1 MKIPFS
7 LPVIDA
13 DVVNEMMDTLTN
25 TGWLTTGPKTKALEA
40 EIKKFTGAKETL
52 CVNSWTSGAILIMRW
67 FGIGPGDEV
76 IIPSYTYSATALC
89 VMNVGAIPVMVDV
102 KDDFTIDPE
111 KIKQAITARTKA
123 IIPVDLGGWP
133 CDYKRIYEIIN
144 SRSVLKQFCPA
155 TERQKKLN
163 RILVMADAAHS
174 LGAFY
179 EGKETGVLTDISI
192 FSFHSV
198 KNVTTGEGGGIC
210 LNLPKPF
217 DNAEDVVYLRAL
229 SLNGQNKSAF
239 DKDQIGGWKY
249 DIIDQGMKVNMPDLC
264 AAVGL
269 AQIRKYRS
277 TLLPERKRIFDF
289 YTAELSKYDWAVIP
303 TYVSASGKTV
313 SSYHLYLLRIKGINE
328 EQRNHMI
335 DVISKANVGVNV
347 HYTPMPLL
355 TLFKNRGYR
364 MMDYPKTFE
373 LYQNEITLPVYNG
386 LTEEQLKRV
395 VAVVVKAYNTL

>member
-111 KIKQAITARTKA
+111 KMKLAITARTKA

-144 SRSVLKQFCPA
+144 SRSIQKQFCPA

-163 RILVMADAAHS
+163 RILVLADAAHS
-174 LGAFY
+174 LGAYY

-217 DNAEDVVYLRAL
+217 DNSEDVVYLRAL

-289 YTAELSKYDWAVIP
+289 YTSALSEYDWAVIP
-303 TYVSASGKTV
+303 TYVSPSGATV
-313 SSYHLYLLRIKGINE
+313 SSYHLYLLRIKGITE
-328 EQRNHMI
+328 DQRNHMI

>member
-111 KIKQAITARTKA
+111 KIKLAITARTKA

-133 CDYKRIYEIIN
+133 CDYKRIYEIVN
-144 SRSVLKQFCPA
+144 SRSIQKQFCPA

-163 RILVMADAAHS
+163 RILVLADAAHS

-289 YTAELSKYDWAVIP
+289 YTAALSQYDWAVIP
-303 TYVSASGKTV
+303 TYEKGKTV